1 MARKVV
7 GLAAVALLAMAFM
20 AASAKAGSVLPK
32 APNLD
37 FSSQT
42 TGKGGSQHSG
52 GYVGYTPG
60 LGNDLSITGAPIFQL
75 QEPSDHHTAGCPAGR
90 CSITDGSLNIFT
102 GGCMMGCKGP
112 VGGSES
118 AFFSGQGS
126 SVTITGA
133 IPGLG
138 ISSDSTKLLQG
149 YFVNLSNPNGPA
161 VSASLNSAGSKNAKV
176 QGTGGIDGYLM
187 ITYID
192 PTIIQMLGLNGTIG
206 EGYITEMYFN
216 LNFLMN
222 QAGLSTWDG
231 SLTGS
236 DILVVATPEA
246 ASLILLGTAFLAA
259 AWFGRRRMHQ

>member
-1 MARKVV
+1 MVRKIV
-7 GLAAVALLAMAFM
+7 GLGAVALLAIVFM

-42 TGKGGSQHSG
+42 TGTGGKQHSG
-52 GYVGYTPG
+52 GYVGFYPG
-60 LGNDLSITGAPIFQL
+60 VGHDLSITGAPIFQL
-75 QEPSDHHTAGCPAGR
+75 QEPAGHQTSGCPAGR
-90 CSITDGSLNIFT
+90 CSVTDGALNIFT

-112 VGGSES
+112 VGGSET

-126 SVTITGA
+126 SLSITGE

-138 ISSDSTKLLQG
+138 INTDTSLLKG

-161 VSASLNSAGSKNAKV
+161 VSATLNSAGSKNKKV

-206 EGYITEMYFN
+206 AGYVTEMYFN
-216 LNFLMN
+216 LDFLMN
-222 QAGLSTWDG
+222 QAGLSAWNG

-236 DILVVATPEA
+236 DVVVVPTPET

-259 AWFGRRRMHQ
+259 AWFGRRRLHE

>member
-1 MARKVV
+1 MVRKIV
-7 GLAAVALLAMAFM
+7 GLGAVALLAVAFV
-20 AASAKAGSVLPK
+20 AVSAKAGSVLPK

-42 TGKGGSQHSG
+42 TGQGGSQHSG
-52 GYVGYTPG
+52 GYVGFSPG
-60 LGNDLSITGAPIFQL
+60 VGHDLSITGAPIFQL
-75 QEPSDHHTAGCPAGR
+75 QEPAGHQTSGCPAGR
-90 CSITDGSLNIFT
+90 CAVTDGSLNIFT
-102 GGCMMGCKGP
+102 GGCMMGCSGL
-112 VGGSES
+112 VGGSEN

-161 VSASLNSAGSKNAKV
+161 ISASLNSSGSKNAKV
-176 QGTGGIDGYLM
+176 KGTGGIDGYLL

-206 EGYITEMYFN
+206 EGYVTEMYFN
-216 LNFLMN
+216 LDFLMN
-222 QAGLSTWDG
+222 QAGLSSWNG

-236 DILVVATPEA
+236 DILVIPTPET

-259 AWFGRRRMHQ
+259 AWFGRRRLHE

>member
-1 MARKVV
+1 MVRKIVRL
-7 GLAAVALLAMAFM
+7 GAVALLAIVFV
-20 AASAKAGSVLPK
+20 AASAQAGSVLPK

-42 TGKGGSQHSG
+42 TGKGGSQHVG
-52 GYVGYTPG
+52 GYVGYYPG
-60 LGNDLSITGAPIFQL
+60 VGHDLSITGAPIYQL
-75 QEPSDHHTAGCPAGR
+75 QEPAGHQTADCPAGR
-90 CSITDGSLNIFT
+90 CAVTDGKLNIFT
-102 GGCMMGCKGP
+102 GGCMMGCSGP
-112 VGGSES
+112 VGGSET

-138 ISSDSTKLLQG
+138 IIGDNTKLLQG
-149 YFVNLSNPNGPA
+149 YFVNLTNPNGPA

-176 QGTGGIDGYLM
+176 KGTGGIDGYLL

-192 PTIIQMLGLNGTIG
+192 PTIIQMLGLDGTIG

-216 LNFLMN
+216 LDFLMN
-222 QAGLSTWDG
+222 QAGLSSWNG

-236 DILVVATPEA
+236 DIVVVPTPET

-259 AWFGRRRMHQ
+259 AWFGRRKLHE

>member
-1 MARKVV
+1 MSRKIV
-7 GLAAVALLAMAFM
+7 GLAAVALLAIAFM

-42 TGKGGSQHSG
+42 TGKGGSQHAG

-75 QEPSDHHTAGCPAGR
+75 QEPAGHETSGCPAGR

-112 VGGSES
+112 VGGSET

-126 SVTITGA
+126 SVTITGEV
-133 IPGLG
+133 PGLG
-138 ISSDSTKLLQG
+138 ITTDSTLLKG

-176 QGTGGIDGYLM
+176 KGTGGIDGYLM
-187 ITYID
+187 ITFID

-206 EGYITEMYFN
+206 EGYVTEMYFN
-216 LNFLMN
+216 LDFLMN
-222 QAGLSTWDG
+222 QAGLSTWNG

-236 DILVVATPEA
+236 DILVIPTPET

-259 AWFGRRRMHQ
+259 AWFGRRRLHE